1 MFSGGILVEDKHLS
15 LRVLFNKYR
24 EIIMYVIFGV
34 LTTLVSWVVYSICEI
49 AFSGLQ
55 ITSPTAVNLI
65 SQLLEKMGNNTD
77 VNTFIVMVIS
87 GVISWIVAVSVAFI
101 TNKIWVF
108 ESKSWEHNLLKTE
121 ALTFYGG
128 RIVTGIIEIIA
139 VPALVSAGLN
149 MTLFG
154 VDGLPAK
161 IVVSVFIMVLN
172 YFLSK
177 FISFKGTT
185 PKDA

>member
-1 MFSGGILVEDKHLS
+1 MEDKHLS

-24 EIIMYVIFGV
+24 EIIMYLIFGV

-49 AFSGLQ
+49 AFSGLKV
-55 ITSPTAVNLI
+55 TSPTVVNLI
-65 SQLLEKMGNNTD
+65 SQLLEKMGDNTD
-77 VNTFIVMVIS
+77 VSTFIVMIIS
-87 GVISWIVAVSVAFI
+87 GVISWIVAVSVAFV

-108 ESKSWEHNLLKTE
+108 DSRSWEHSLVKTE

-128 RIVTGIIEIIA
+128 RILTGIIEIIA
-139 VPALVSAGLN
+139 VPALVGAGLN

-161 IVVSVFIMVLN
+161 IVVSVLIMILN
-172 YFLSK
+172 YLLSK
-177 FISFKGTT
+177 FISFKG
-185 PKDA
+185 PKEEKL